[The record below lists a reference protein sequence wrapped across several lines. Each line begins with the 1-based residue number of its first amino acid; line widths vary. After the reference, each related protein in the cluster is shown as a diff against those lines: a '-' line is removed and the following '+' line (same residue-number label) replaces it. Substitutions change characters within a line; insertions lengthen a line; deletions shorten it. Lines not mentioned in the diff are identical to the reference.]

1 MSLLPTPFPAARYRL
16 EFAVESL
23 IRLPEYAGSTLRGV
37 FGSAL
42 RRIACVTR
50 EPQCK
55 ACPLYRTCAY
65 PAVFETP
72 PPHHHPLQKFSQI
85 PNPFVVEPPAW
96 GEKAYAPGETLAF
109 DLVLIGQALKHLPLI
124 VLAWQRAFEHG
135 VGKGD
140 GTARLIRIQHEGE
153 TIYSDDTRQLR
164 EHSQTLTLADPSDK
178 PGLLTLRFA
187 TPLRLQINGRPMGAE
202 ALTARKLLTTL
213 IKRTALICEFHLG
226 HKLDLDF
233 HALAEA
239 AARIEGE
246 KRLHWRDWTRYSNR
260 QKQEMSLGGVV
271 GDWALRGNLT
281 PFLPFLHLGQWL
293 HVGKNATFGLGG
305 YTLAWS

>member
-1 MSLLPTPFPAARYRL
+1 
-16 EFAVESL
+16 
-23 IRLPEYAGSTLRGV
+23 
-37 FGSAL
+37 
-42 RRIACVTR
+42 
-50 EPQCK
+50 
-55 ACPLYRTCAY
+55 
-65 PAVFETP
+65 
-72 PPHHHPLQKFSQI
+72 
-85 PNPFVVEPPAW
+85 
-96 GEKAYAPGETLAF
+96 
-109 DLVLIGQALKHLPLI
+109 
-124 VLAWQRAFEHG
+124 
-135 VGKGD
+135 
-140 GTARLIRIQHEGE
+140 
-153 TIYSDDTRQLR
+153 
-164 EHSQTLTLADPSDK
+164 
-178 PGLLTLRFA
+178 
-187 TPLRLQINGRPMGAE
+187 MGAE